1 MKISEIAALVGAEVL
16 ACPDKVNHEVYSA
29 CGSDMMSDVLAFVKE
44 QGLLITGLVN
54 TQVIRTAE
62 MMDMRAVLFVRNKR
76 PTLEILELAETC
88 DIVVMATPMRM
99 FEACGLI
106 WESGLKGT
114 ALK

>member
-1 MKISEIAALVGAEVL
+1 MKIREIAELAHADVL
-16 ACPDKVNHEVYSA
+16 ACPENLDHEVFSA

-44 QGLLITGLVN
+44 QGLLITGLLN
-54 TQVIRTAE
+54 PQVIRTAD

-76 PTLEILELAETC
+76 PTPEILALAESC
-88 DIVVMATPMRM
+88 GIVVMASSLRM

-106 WESGLKGT
+106 YESGLKGT

>member
-1 MKISEIAALVGAEVL
+1 MKIREIAEIAGAEVL
-16 ACPDKVNHEVYSA
+16 ACEDLVDHEVHSA

-62 MMDMRAVLFVRNKR
+62 MMDMRAVLFVRSKR
-76 PTLEILELAETC
+76 PTPEILELAKRAE
-88 DIVVMATPMRM
+88 IVVMATPMRM

-106 WESGLKGT
+106 YESGLKGT
-114 ALK
+114 GLK